1 MMVHGGTIG
10 PLVFLA
16 VFMIAGWLRPGYRAR
31 RHYISTLST
40 GPRGWVQI
48 ANFVQCGVLVL
59 CGAIA
64 MHDAGAVRWLLG
76 IHAIGLILAGVF
88 VTDAVV
94 TSAPSD
100 YATRLA
106 APGSRAAMLHN
117 LASAVVFS
125 SLCAAMCVVMV
136 RSARA
141 GRADWAVGSSV
152 ALVGVVAGFAVNG
165 ALLKAEVEGKIANA
179 PLGAYQRL
187 AVISGWSWVAAISA
201 HAAGAW

>member
-1 MMVHGGTIG
+1 MVFI
-10 PLVFLA
+10 A
-16 VFMIAGWLRPGYRAR
+16 VFTIEGWLRPDYSAR

-59 CGAIA
+59 CSAIG
-64 MHDAGAVRWLLG
+64 MGDEAGAVRWLLG
-76 IHAIGLILAGVF
+76 IHAIGLILAGAF

-100 YATRLA
+100 YATRVA
-106 APGSRAAMLHN
+106 APGSRASMLHN
-117 LASAVVFS
+117 LATAAVFA
-125 SLCAAMCVVMV
+125 SLCGAMCVIAV

-141 GRADWAVGSSV
+141 GSAGWAAGSAV
-152 ALVGVVAGFAVNG
+152 ALAGVIAGFVING

-187 AVISGWSWVAAISA
+187 AIISGWIWVAAVSA